1 MLAVRIESGVVGFL
15 RAPAGAR
22 CVYGS
27 LGSGNG
33 RLREVFT
40 RKRAILINQWA
51 LFLVLAL
58 LIATPIRSHAVVAV
72 LLLYSIGY
80 LVANRHT
87 LSITQFDWVVVALL
101 LLFLLSRIPIFLLD
115 EQQSRYL
122 APGAHMAALVPIYLM
137 LRHLLIPGDLP
148 SFRRYMEAGVVLG
161 CLGALGVALY
171 QTQVMGSY
179 RAEGFLFSINLSYL
193 SCAMAF
199 LAASLIR
206 GSDHKPWL
214 LAAALAGAV
223 TCVLSLAR
231 GGILAMPIL
240 LLLLMLL
247 NRDKIGGKTI
257 AAGITGMLLLALGS
271 YATLPNVQSRVDY
284 TVAEVTNLRDGNIGA
299 AVSSGGRLQLWTA
312 ASHAFMARP
321 LIGLGYAER
330 EALNAELMEQGVITE
345 WVLGVSRGHAHS
357 QYFEV
362 AATGGILGLLALI
375 GYLVVPGV
383 YHWRLYRQDPD
394 NTWAQAALVFTA
406 GFALYNLTE
415 AAIHHEM
422 MATFYAYMQ
431 VVLLVMAGSYRVAP
445 GAEPAH
451 PRRVQGG
458 PD

>member
-1 MLAVRIESGVVGFL
+1 MKGAYLSG
-15 RAPAGAR
+15 PALQ
-22 CVYGS
+22 V
-27 LGSGNG
+27 
-33 RLREVFT
+33 
-40 RKRAILINQWA
+40 NQWA
-51 LFLVLAL
+51 LLLVLVL

-80 LVANRHT
+80 LVANRHM
-87 LSITQFDWVVVALL
+87 LVITPFDWVVIALL
-101 LLFLLSRIPIFLLD
+101 LLFLLSRLPIYFWAD
-115 EQQSRYL
+115 QESRYL

-137 LRHLLIPGDLP
+137 LRHLVTPVDLAGL
-148 SFRRYMEAGVVLG
+148 RRYMEIGVVLG

-171 QTQVMGSY
+171 QTQVLGTY
-179 RAEGFLFSINLSYL
+179 RADGFLFSINLSYL

-206 GSDHKPWL
+206 GSARKAWL
-214 LAAALAGAV
+214 LVAALAGAV

-240 LLLLMLL
+240 LLLLLLL

-257 AAGITGMLLLALGS
+257 TAGIAGMLLLAVGS
-271 YATLPNVQSRVDY
+271 YAMLPNVQNRVDY
-284 TVAEVTNLRDGNIGA
+284 TVAEVTNLADGNIEA

-321 LIGLGYAER
+321 LIGLGYEER
-330 EALNAELMEQGVITE
+330 EALNAELVEQGVITE

-362 AATGGILGLLALI
+362 AATGGILGLLALV

-383 YHWRLYRQDPD
+383 YHWRLYRQDHD
-394 NTWAQAALVFTA
+394 NTWAQAGLVFTT

-431 VVLLVMAGSYRVAP
+431 VLFVVMARLYDRAEIGSSMTIDV
-445 GAEPAH
+445 G
-451 PRRVQGG
+451 
-458 PD
+458 

>member
-1 MLAVRIESGVVGFL
+1 MKDVFL
-15 RAPAGAR
+15 HRQAL
-22 CVYGS
+22 V
-27 LGSGNG
+27 L
-33 RLREVFT
+33 
-40 RKRAILINQWA
+40 NQWA
-51 LFLVLAL
+51 LLLVLVL

-80 LVANRHT
+80 LIANRHT
-87 LSITQFDWVVVALL
+87 LTVTPFDWVVVVLL
-101 LLFLLSRIPIFLLD
+101 LLYLLSRLPVYFWTD
-115 EQQSRYL
+115 QESRYL

-137 LRHLLIPGDLP
+137 LRHLVTPVDLAGL
-148 SFRRYMEAGVVLG
+148 RRYMEIGVVLG

-171 QTQVMGSY
+171 QTQVLGTY
-179 RAEGFLFSINLSYL
+179 RADGFLFSINLSYL

-206 GSDHKPWL
+206 GSDHKAWL
-214 LAAALAGAV
+214 LVAALAGAV

-240 LLLLMLL
+240 LLLLLLL

-257 AAGITGMLLLALGS
+257 AAGIAGMLLLAVGS
-271 YATLPNVQSRVDY
+271 YAMLPNVQNRVDY
-284 TVAEVTNLRDGNIGA
+284 TVAEVTNLADGNIEA

-321 LIGLGYAER
+321 LIGLGYEER
-330 EALNAELMEQGVITE
+330 EALNAELVEQGVITE

-362 AATGGILGLLALI
+362 VATGGVLGLLALV
-375 GYLVVPGV
+375 GYLVVPGL
-383 YHWRLYRQDPD
+383 YHWRLCRRDRD
-394 NTWAQAALVFTA
+394 NTWAQAGLVFTT

-422 MATFYAYMQ
+422 MTTFYAYMQ
-431 VVLLVMAGSYRVAP
+431 VLFVVMGKVEAGCSELEKASNSNL
-445 GAEPAH
+445 
-451 PRRVQGG
+451 
-458 PD
+458 

>member
-22 CVYGS
+22 CVDGS
-27 LGSGNG
+27 LESGDG

-80 LVANRHT
+80 LIANRHT
-87 LSITQFDWVVVALL
+87 LTVIPFDWVVVVLL
-101 LLFLLSRIPIFLLD
+101 LLYLLSRIPIFLLD

-137 LRHLLIPGDLP
+137 LRHLLVLSDLP
-148 SFRRYMEAGVVLG
+148 AFRRYMEVGLVLG

-171 QTQVMGSY
+171 QTQVLGTY
-179 RAEGFLFSINLSYL
+179 RADGFLFSINLSYL

-206 GSDHKPWL
+206 GSERKRWL
-214 LAAALAGAV
+214 LAAAVAGAV
-223 TCVLSLAR
+223 TCILTLAR

-240 LLLLMLL
+240 LLLLLFL

-257 AAGITGMLLLALGS
+257 SVGIVGMLLLALGS
-271 YATLPNVQSRVDY
+271 YATLPNVQNRVDY
-284 TVAEVTNLRDGNIGA
+284 TVAEVTNLMDGNIGA

-321 LIGLGYAER
+321 LIGLGYDER
-330 EALNAELMEQGVITE
+330 EALNAELVEQGVLTE

-357 QYFEV
+357 QYFEM
-362 AATGGILGLLALI
+362 AATGGVLGLLALV
-375 GYLVVPGV
+375 GYLVVPGI
-383 YHWRLYRQDPD
+383 YYWRLTHRDRE
-394 NTWAQAALVFTA
+394 NTWAQAGLVFTA

-422 MATFYAYMQ
+422 MTTFYAYMQ
-431 VVLLVMAGSYRVAP
+431 VAFVVMAKRYSPELYNSKLN
-445 GAEPAH
+445 
-451 PRRVQGG
+451 
-458 PD
+458 

>member
-1 MLAVRIESGVVGFL
+1 MRGVFL
-15 RAPAGAR
+15 RRQAF
-22 CVYGS
+22 V
-27 LGSGNG
+27 L
-33 RLREVFT
+33 
-40 RKRAILINQWA
+40 NQWA
-51 LFLVLAL
+51 LLLVLVL
-58 LIATPIRSHAVVAV
+58 LIATPVRSHAVVAV

-80 LVANRHT
+80 LIANRHT
-87 LSITQFDWVVVALL
+87 LAITTFDWVVVVLL
-101 LLFLLSRIPIFLLD
+101 LLYLFSRLPIYFWTD
-115 EQQSRYL
+115 QESRYL

-137 LRHLLIPGDLP
+137 LRHLVTPADLAGL
-148 SFRRYMEAGVVLG
+148 RRYMEIGVVLG

-171 QTQVMGSY
+171 QTQVLGSY
-179 RAEGFLFSINLSYL
+179 RADGFLFSINLSYL

-240 LLLLMLL
+240 LLLLLLL

-257 AAGITGMLLLALGS
+257 AAGIAGMLLLAVGS
-271 YATLPNVQSRVDY
+271 YAMLPNVQNRVDY
-284 TVAEVTNLRDGNIGA
+284 TVAEVTNLADGNIEA

-321 LIGLGYAER
+321 LIGLGYEER
-330 EALNAELMEQGVITE
+330 EALNAELVEQGVITE

-357 QYFEV
+357 QYLEV
-362 AATGGILGLLALI
+362 AATGGVLGLLALV

-383 YHWRLYRQDPD
+383 YYWRLYRRDRD
-394 NTWAQAALVFTA
+394 NTWAQAGLVFTT

-422 MATFYAYMQ
+422 MTTFYAYMQ
-431 VVLLVMAGSYRVAP
+431 VLFVVMGKVEAGCSELERDGNP
-445 GAEPAH
+445 NL
-451 PRRVQGG
+451 
-458 PD
+458 